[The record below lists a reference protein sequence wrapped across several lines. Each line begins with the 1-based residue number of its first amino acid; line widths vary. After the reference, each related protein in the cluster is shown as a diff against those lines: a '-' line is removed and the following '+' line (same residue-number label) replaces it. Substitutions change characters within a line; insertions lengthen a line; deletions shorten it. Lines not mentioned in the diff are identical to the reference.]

1 MPDKILKEVEYT
13 KVNGGFTPAS
23 ESIIRE
29 TALDIFVD
37 RRHFA
42 TAMILATL
50 EKEFVIGHL
59 YGQGIIGN
67 IKDIASLT
75 IKDAQAE
82 VTLSGNVTGRQDK
95 TEIHSDLVVSRG
107 DVSVCVR
114 AILKSDIFSATE
126 AVHSAGL
133 FARGREPICI
143 AEDLGRHNALDKV
156 IGYGLLNNIDF
167 GNTVA
172 ASTGR
177 QPLEMILRCRNA
189 NIPIIAT
196 KGVPTTLAV
205 ATAIRAGI
213 TIAGLV
219 RGDTMTV
226 YSHPSRI
233 T

>member
-1 MPDKILKEVEYT
+1 MRDKLLKEVEYT
-13 KVNGGFTPAS
+13 EVNGGFHPAS

-29 TALDIFVD
+29 TALNIFID
-37 RRHFA
+37 GRQLA
-42 TAMILATL
+42 TAMILASR

-59 YGQGIIGN
+59 FGQGIIGG
-67 IKDIASLT
+67 IEDIASLT
-75 IKDAQAE
+75 VKDNRAE
-82 VTLSGNVTGRQDK
+82 VVLSGNKTGRQ
-95 TEIHSDLVVSRG
+95 ENSQIHSALSVGRE
-107 DVSVCVR
+107 DVFSCVR
-114 AILKSDIFSATE
+114 AILKSAIFSATE

-133 FARGREPICI
+133 FARGRETICI
-143 AEDLGRHNALDKV
+143 TEDLGRHNALDKV
-156 IGYGLLNNIDF
+156 IGYGLSHNIDF
-167 GNTVA
+167 STVLA

-177 QPLEMILRCRNA
+177 QPLEMILRCRQA

-205 ATAIRAGI
+205 ETAAKAGI

-233 T
+233 A